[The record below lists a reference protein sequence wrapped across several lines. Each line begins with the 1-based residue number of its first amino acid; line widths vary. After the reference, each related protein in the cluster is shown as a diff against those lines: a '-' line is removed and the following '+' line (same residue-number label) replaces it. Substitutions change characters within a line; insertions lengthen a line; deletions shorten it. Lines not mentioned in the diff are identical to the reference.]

1 MTVTVPVLGI
11 IILIFVLHTI
21 ITHLLNWGYR
31 KADDQQNPD
40 NAAGVMLLLI
50 FFNLLEIVICI
61 GLLKY
66 YIT

>member
-11 IILIFVLHTI
+11 VILIFVLHTI

-31 KADDQQNPD
+31 KAWGQT
-40 NAAGVMLLLI
+40 AGESLI
-50 FFNLLEIVICI
+50 FLLYVLTIVEVLVCI

-66 YIT
+66 YIN